1 MPLRQSYIIAGLLV
15 SIAAPAARGITVTKS
30 RTVDVN
36 SSQLQSPYFTESAD
50 GVVTPTP
57 TANGWAPASPTKAG
71 AVTST
76 TPRGVFAI
84 AGNSTSAGVDNTPGT
99 EDDWQNGNGIPTGL
113 TLNFVAEYTISVGP
127 NAPAGSFL
135 TFPGNLGNPPDNDFG
150 NGLGMTQTMGGVS
163 TLEAGEE
170 LLFSPFTISDV
181 SFSGTMAEAGFTVG
195 TPAVSPLSSQVFRS
209 AGFTSASEGAL
220 LTRTSDG
227 ETVGFGTQ
235 TGTLA
240 SNVVIANNFNNVFPA
255 QAGPYTFAM
264 TAGNMALKGI
274 EFAYDVSYDINPS
287 VGGDNA
293 DFNGDGLVDG
303 ADFLIWQQNLALTGG
318 ATRAQGN
325 ANPTVDGT
333 VDGTDLGVWTAQYG
347 TSPAAVSAAVAVP
360 EPAAAALAAIG
371 LLGAALR
378 RMGTGMLGRRS

>member
-1 MPLRQSYIIAGLLV
+1 MPMRVSYIIAGLCV
-15 SIAAPAARGITVTKS
+15 SIVAPTARGITVTKNK
-30 RTVDVN
+30 TVDVN
-36 SSQLQSPYFTESAD
+36 SSKLESPYFTESAD

-71 AVTST
+71 TVTST

-99 EDDWQNGNGIPTGL
+99 DDDWQNGNGIPTGL
-113 TLNFVAEYTISVGP
+113 TLNFVAEFTISVGP

-150 NGLGMTQTMGGVS
+150 NGLGMTQTLGDVS
-163 TLEAGEE
+163 TLEVGEE
-170 LLFSPFTISDV
+170 LLFSPFTISDA
-181 SFSGTMAEAGFTVG
+181 SFSGMVAEPGFTVG
-195 TPAVSPLSSQVFRS
+195 TPTVSPLSAQVFRS

-240 SNVVIANNFNNVFPA
+240 NNVAIANNFNNMFPA
-255 QAGPYTFAM
+255 QAGPYTFVM

-303 ADFLIWQQNLALTGG
+303 ADYLIWQQNFALTGG
-318 ATRAQGN
+318 ATQAQGN
-325 ANPTVDGT
+325 ANPTADGNVDAA
-333 VDGTDLGVWTAQYG
+333 DLAVWAGQFG
-347 TSPAAVSAAVAVP
+347 AVGAAVGVP
-360 EPAAAALAAIG
+360 EPAAATLAAVG

-378 RMGTGMLGRRS
+378 RKGMGLLGRHS